1 MRGGSKTCK
10 TKIRIIMSDDQ
21 RQFLSLL
28 GQPPARFT
36 VEQTAIVLNFQD
48 YEILALVT
56 LRILKPI
63 GSPAKNATKFF
74 IALDVLDLAK
84 DKTWLTKAT
93 NALYQLRNKKNN
105 LQKSRRVNA
114 AQTSFLPIEFES
126 ANGR

>member
-1 MRGGSKTCK
+1 
-10 TKIRIIMSDDQ
+10 MSDDQ

-63 GSPAKNATKFF
+63 GSPVKNATKFF

-84 DKTWLTKAT
+84 DKAWLTKAT
-93 NALYQLRNKKNN
+93 NALYQLRFKKNN

-114 AQTSFLPIEFES
+114 AQTSFLPIESES